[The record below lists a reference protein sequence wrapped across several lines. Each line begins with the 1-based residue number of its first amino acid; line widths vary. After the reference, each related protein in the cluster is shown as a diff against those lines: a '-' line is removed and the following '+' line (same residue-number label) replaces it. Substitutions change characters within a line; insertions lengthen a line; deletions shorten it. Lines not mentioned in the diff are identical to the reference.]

1 MHNDIIITISEELPE
16 PHEVKQIDRTPTTCS
31 MDGPSA
37 QLQAD
42 LRRAVRDALSSRRPL
57 LHHLNDDSSWLIQLP
72 RPDAA
77 VRRGVRPY
85 FNILVD
91 PWLKG
96 GQSDVASWFSQQ
108 FHATPSAVQTIAE
121 LEEVIFE
128 IELLAY
134 NERVG
139 RNKAVNV
146 EEALNREATLIDCV
160 TISHE
165 FTDHCHKETLVE
177 LQTDVPVFAAVEAA
191 KLINGWKHFRTV
203 IPLSAFGANG
213 NRDWRSFS
221 VPPLP
226 TWIGISRIM
235 SPSDA
240 LYYHSAVMIT
250 WNSDTTGPTGN
261 DSTQKHSNSV
271 LETDDDEDDAE
282 AIIYTPHGVN
292 SEDLN
297 VVPHAVPPI
306 TTLAFLHGLHNVR
319 LASWGRTALQLN
331 LGVYNG
337 LKTQRILKSKYW
349 VGTHDEV
356 KTGRGLVGFFI
367 KRDVKSVQDAL
378 QEERERRQDSH
389 SSVEDSEEDK
399 VLLSF
404 EDTNWLDLR
413 NGESRVLT

>member
-1 MHNDIIITISEELPE
+1 
-16 PHEVKQIDRTPTTCS
+16 

-42 LRRAVRDALSSRRPL
+42 LRCAVRDALCSRRPV

-77 VRRGVRPY
+77 VRRGTRSY

-91 PWLKG
+91 PWFQG

-121 LEEVIFE
+121 LEEIILE
-128 IELLAY
+128 TELLAY
-134 NERVG
+134 NESAG
-139 RNKAVNV
+139 RKMTVNI
-146 EEALNREATLIDCV
+146 EEALSKEPTLIDAV
-160 TISHE
+160 TISHG
-165 FTDHCHKETLVE
+165 FTDHCHRETLLE
-177 LQTDVPVFAAVEAA
+177 LHKDVPVFAAVEAA
-191 KLINGWKHFRTV
+191 KLVDGWKHFRTV
-203 IPLSAFGANG
+203 IPLSDFGVDG
-213 NRDWRSFS
+213 NRDWRTFS
-221 VPPLP
+221 VPPLCD
-226 TWIGISRIM
+226 WIGISRIV
-235 SPSDA
+235 SPNDA
-240 LYYHSAVMIT
+240 LYYHSAIMIA
-250 WNSDTTGPTGN
+250 WNSGHNNGTTKAASNGHSS
-261 DSTQKHSNSV
+261 STRKHSHSM
-271 LETDDDEDDAE
+271 LEANEEEEGAE

-292 SEDLN
+292 SEDLS
-297 VVPHAVPPI
+297 AVADAAPSV

-337 LKTQRILKSKYW
+337 LKAQRVLKSKYW

-367 KRDVKSVQDAL
+367 KRDVKSVKDAL
-378 QEERERRQDSH
+378 EEERQRRQDSH
-389 SSVEDSEEDK
+389 PSAERSEEDQ

>member
-1 MHNDIIITISEELPE
+1 
-16 PHEVKQIDRTPTTCS
+16 

-42 LRRAVRDALSSRRPL
+42 LRCAVRDALASRRPL

-77 VRRGVRPY
+77 VRRGIRSY
-85 FNILVD
+85 FNILID

-108 FHATPSAVQTIAE
+108 FHANPSAVQTIAE
-121 LEEVIFE
+121 LEELIFE

-134 NERVG
+134 NESAHRKKTVDI
-139 RNKAVNV
+139 
-146 EEALNREATLIDCV
+146 EEALSRESTLIDAV

-177 LQTDVPVFAAVEAA
+177 LHKDVPVFAAVEAA
-191 KLINGWKHFRTV
+191 KLVDGWKHFRTV
-203 IPLSAFGANG
+203 IPLNDFGVDG
-213 NRDWRSFS
+213 NCDWRTFS
-221 VPPLP
+221 APPLCD
-226 TWIGISRIM
+226 WIGISRIV
-235 SPSDA
+235 SPNDA

-250 WNSDTTGPTGN
+250 WNHKRSNGTTGTAGN
-261 DSTQKHSNSV
+261 AHSRSTQKHSHSI
-271 LETDDDEDDAE
+271 LDADDEEEGAE

-292 SEDLN
+292 SEDLS
-297 VVPHAVPPI
+297 VVSNAAPSI
-306 TTLAFLHGLHNVR
+306 TTLAFLHGLHNIR

-331 LGVYNG
+331 LGAYNG
-337 LKTQRILKSKYW
+337 LKAQRVLKSKYW

-356 KTGRGLVGFFI
+356 KTGKGLVGFFI
-367 KRDVKSVQDAL
+367 KRDVKSVKDAL
-378 QEERERRQDSH
+378 EDERHRRQHSH
-389 SSVEDSEEDK
+389 PSAERSEEDQ

-404 EDTNWLDLR
+404 EDTNWLDVR
-413 NGESRVLT
+413 NGESRVLA

>member
-1 MHNDIIITISEELPE
+1 
-16 PHEVKQIDRTPTTCS
+16 

-72 RPDAA
+72 RPDVA
-77 VRRGVRPY
+77 VRRGVRSY

-108 FHATPSAVQTIAE
+108 FHATESAVQTIAE

-134 NERVG
+134 NEYVG
-139 RNKAVNV
+139 RNKAVDV
-146 EEALNREATLIDCV
+146 EEALNREATLIDAV

-165 FTDHCHKETLVE
+165 Y
-177 LQTDVPVFAAVEAA
+177 VPVFAAVEAA

-213 NRDWRSFS
+213 NRDWRTFS

-240 LYYHSAVMIT
+240 LYYHSAIMIT
-250 WNSDTTGPTGN
+250 WDSGHAIGTGPPRD
-261 DSTQKHSNSV
+261 DSTRKHSNHV
-271 LETDDDEDDAE
+271 LETEDDEDDAE
-282 AIIYTPHGVN
+282 AIIYTPHGVD
-292 SEDLN
+292 SEDLK
-297 VVPHAVPPI
+297 VVPNAVPPI

-337 LKTQRILKSKYW
+337 LKAQRILKSKYW

-378 QEERERRQDSH
+378 QEERERRQDNRPS
-389 SSVEDSEEDK
+389 EEYSEEDK

-404 EDTNWLDLR
+404 EDTNWLDVR

>member
-1 MHNDIIITISEELPE
+1 
-16 PHEVKQIDRTPTTCS
+16 

-37 QLQAD
+37 QLHAD

-77 VRRGVRPY
+77 VRRGVRSY

-134 NERVG
+134 HERVG

-146 EEALNREATLIDCV
+146 EEALNREATLIDAV
-160 TISHE
+160 AISHE

-177 LQTDVPVFAAVEAA
+177 LHTDVPVFAAVEAA

-213 NRDWRSFS
+213 NRDWRTFS

-240 LYYHSAVMIT
+240 LYYHSAILIT
-250 WNSDTTGPTGN
+250 WNSGHAIGTGPARDDGTR
-261 DSTQKHSNSV
+261 KHSNSV
-271 LETDDDEDDAE
+271 FETGDDEDDAE
-282 AIIYTPHGVN
+282 AIIYTPHGVD
-292 SEDLN
+292 SEDLT
-297 VVPHAVPPI
+297 VVPNAVPPI

-337 LKTQRILKSKYW
+337 LKAQRILKSKYW

-367 KRDVKSVQDAL
+367 KRDVKSVQEAL
-378 QEERERRQDSH
+378 QEERERRQDSR
-389 SSVEDSEEDK
+389 SSEGYSEEDQ